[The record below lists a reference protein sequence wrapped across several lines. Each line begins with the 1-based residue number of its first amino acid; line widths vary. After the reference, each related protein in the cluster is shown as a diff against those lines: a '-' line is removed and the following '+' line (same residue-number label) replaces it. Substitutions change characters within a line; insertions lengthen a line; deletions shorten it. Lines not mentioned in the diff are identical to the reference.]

1 MEELRPLLITYAYNI
16 IGTYEDAKDIVQ
28 DAFLK
33 FMNTDSDGIENKKGY
48 LIRIV
53 INLSINFKNRQ
64 KKLIAQY
71 PGQWLPEPIATDQ
84 PDEIIDRKEIL
95 SYSLMVLLE
104 KLNARQRAVF
114 ILKEAFDYDHEEIAD
129 LLSTSVE
136 NSRKLLSRAKS
147 QLQTNVRATSQN
159 IPADYLEKFLHI
171 LQTGDRLGLEKLLIE
186 DITVTSDGGGKAVA
200 FMNMITGRKN
210 VTNLMTGLFRK
221 FYNNLKYNT
230 VTIEMGSVNHQPALL
245 YYENEKLVNCQ
256 ILAIKDG
263 RITDIFFMRNPDKLK
278 ILQKVS

>member
-28 DAFLK
+28 DAFIK
-33 FMNTDSDGIENKKGY
+33 FINTDSDKIENKRAY
-48 LIRIV
+48 LIRTV

-71 PGQWLPEPIATDQ
+71 PGQWLPEPIATDHA
-84 PDEIIDRKEIL
+84 DEILDRKEIL

-136 NSRKLLSRAKS
+136 NSRKLLSRARS
-147 QLQTNVRATSQN
+147 QLQSKLPGTSQN
-159 IPADYLEKFLHI
+159 IPVDYLNKFLHI
-171 LQTGDRLGLEKLLIE
+171 LQTGDRLELEKLLID

-200 FMNMITGRKN
+200 FMNMITGRKD
-210 VTNLMTGLFRK
+210 VMHLLAGLFRK
-221 FYNNLKYNT
+221 FYNNAR
-230 VTIEMGSVNHQPALL
+230 IETGSVNHQPALF
-245 YYENEKLVNCQ
+245 YFENDNLVTCQ
-256 ILAIKDG
+256 ILAIENG
-263 RITDIFFMRNPDKLK
+263 RITNIFFMRNPDKLK
-278 ILQKVS
+278 ILQKVY